1 MCLIH
6 SYCILFLHHY
16 FLEHLSIYQ
25 TSSST
30 VNVLSFWINTLFKC
44 YIRMRIMLPIA
55 SEILSLSKCNK
66 FTSTLTG
73 LIAVR
78 MSFVIFSD
86 KWKNVHQ
93 QNCRPAIWSKK
104 SNIYIYI
111 FVTLSFHVIL
121 YIVQH
126 KTWFTEKNSIST
138 TILHLRKMEPTDKS

>member
-1 MCLIH
+1 
-6 SYCILFLHHY
+6 
-16 FLEHLSIYQ
+16 
-25 TSSST
+25 
-30 VNVLSFWINTLFKC
+30 
-44 YIRMRIMLPIA
+44 MRKMLPIA

-78 MSFVIFSD
+78 MSFIIFSD

-104 SNIYIYI
+104 CNIYIYV

-121 YIVQH
+121 YIAQH
-126 KTWFTEKNSIST
+126 KTWFTEKTST
-138 TILHLRKMEPTDKS
+138 TVTTLHLRKMEPTDKS